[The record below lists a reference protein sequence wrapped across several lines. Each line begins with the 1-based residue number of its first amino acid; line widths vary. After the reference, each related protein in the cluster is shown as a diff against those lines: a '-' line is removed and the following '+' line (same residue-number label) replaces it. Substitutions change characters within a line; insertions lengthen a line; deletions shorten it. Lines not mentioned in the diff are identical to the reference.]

1 MSSYAVVEI
10 AGLQYKVTKG
20 QEVDVQRV
28 LSNKDK
34 VFKADKVLMIKD
46 GKDVTIGS
54 PYVKGASVTC
64 ELVRDFLADKV
75 ISYKYKRRKDSH
87 WKKGH
92 RQRMSLLKVT
102 EIKSA

>member
-1 MSSYAVVEI
+1 MSTYAIAEI

-20 QEVDVQRV
+20 QEVETQRV

-34 VFKADKVLMIKD
+34 IFKANKVLMVKD
-46 GKDVTIGS
+46 GKNVMIGS
-54 PYVKGASVTC
+54 PYVKGALVVC
-64 ELVRDFLADKV
+64 EVVRDFLADKV
-75 ISYKYKRRKDSH
+75 ISYKYKKRKDTH

-102 EIKSA
+102 EIKTE

>member
-1 MSSYAVVEI
+1 MSSYTVVEI

-20 QEVDVQRV
+20 QEVETQRV

-34 VFKADKVLMIKD
+34 AFKADKVLMIKD
-46 GKDVTIGS
+46 GKDVIIGS

-75 ISYKYKRRKDSH
+75 ISYKYKRRKDTH

-102 EIKSA
+102 EIKTE